1 MIASFG
7 ETEKQFCIINSPN
20 NKIYTNSSFGKQLGT
35 LDQSQKNKWMIDFSL
50 DNFRKSRSIK
60 L

>member
-1 MIASFG
+1 MLASFG
-7 ETEKQFCIINSPN
+7 ETEKQFSTINSPN
-20 NKIYTNSSFGKQLGT
+20 NKIYTNSSFGNQLGP
-35 LDQSQKNKWMIDFSL
+35 LDQSQKNKWKIDFSL